1 MRFLEDQAAARRRT
15 RLCLVL
21 LALVVLVMALASAGL
36 ALVFLPRKVID
47 YLGGREATLVKTGL
61 TFTGVIAA
69 ASCWKVRQ
77 LARLGGQAVVRR
89 LGALPLDDQ
98 ADPTTRQLHNV
109 VAEMALAAGIP
120 VPCLYL
126 LPDEPA
132 INAFISG
139 YGPADATLCLTR
151 GALHQLTRDELQGVV
166 AHEFSH
172 LLNGDMRLNL
182 RLLGWLHGISLIAD
196 LGRELF
202 FDRSSTTGRGSGSPL
217 LGGLLGTLLLV
228 IGGCGLFFAN
238 LIQAA
243 AARSRE
249 RLADASAVQFTR
261 QPQGLANALKKIAAH
276 PLQGRLY
283 HRRARSV
290 AHMVL
295 GDSGAS
301 WFATHPPVL
310 ERIQQLEPDFDEWQ
324 LERLRAEALLPM
336 GVAHVAGNPA
346 FAAPPPVS
354 AAPPLAAVATPAPW
368 RNIPE
373 TLQAFVRQPR
383 QAAELLLA
391 LAASPSVADGGAGQ
405 RWADSLHP
413 SLRLPVAQ
421 LTFPAIRQLPR
432 PVLRQLLVDLK
443 TGFAATPELD
453 LSRYCLARI
462 IQRQLIGSLA
472 PGRQRLS
479 GRRTLAQARVA
490 VLTLYAVA
498 AEQNHR
504 DVQAARRAFM
514 LAVASTFPGLHCAYE
529 PPHPWRP
536 ALEGALA
543 RLGLL
548 SIAART
554 LVLEGLLCL
563 VKADERVQTSEL
575 ELLRLYCTVL
585 ELPYPVLDEYLSV
598 TDDKLSQKGRRSAD
612 TGHVISDV

>member
-1 MRFLEDQAAARRRT
+1 MRFLDDQAAARRRT
-15 RLCLVL
+15 RLCLAL
-21 LALVVLVMALASAGL
+21 LALVVLLMALASASL
-36 ALVFLPRKVID
+36 ALVFLPREVID
-47 YLGGREATLVKTGL
+47 YLGGRGATLVKTGL
-61 TFTGVIAA
+61 AFTGIIAG
-69 ASCWKVRQ
+69 ASFWKVRQ
-77 LARLGGQAVVRR
+77 LARQGGEAVVRR
-89 LGALPLDDQ
+89 LGAVPLDDQ
-98 ADPTTRQLHNV
+98 TDPRTRQLHNV
-109 VAEMALAAGIP
+109 VAEMALAAGVP
-120 VPCLYL
+120 VPRLYL

-139 YGPADATLCLTR
+139 YGPVDASLCLTR
-151 GALHQLTRDELQGVV
+151 GALQLLNRDELQGVV

-196 LGRELF
+196 LGQELF
-202 FDRSSTTGRGSGSPL
+202 SDRTSTITRVDGNHL
-217 LGGLLGTLLLV
+217 LGWLLGTVLLAV
-228 IGGCGLFFAN
+228 GGCGLFFAN

-310 ERIQQLEPDFDEWQ
+310 ERIQLLEPDFDEWQ

-336 GVAHVAGNPA
+336 GVAYVAGGTPPA
-346 FAAPPPVS
+346 SPPPT
-354 AAPPLAAVATPAPW
+354 AVALPVAPALADTPL
-368 RNIPE
+368 R
-373 TLQAFVRQPR
+373 TLPPALLEVLRQPQ

-391 LAASPSVADGGAGQ
+391 LAGTPPAAGGGEGA
-405 RWADSLHP
+405 RWVNSLHA

-432 PVLRQLLVDLK
+432 PVLHQLLIDLK
-443 TGFAATPELD
+443 AGFAAAPDLE
-453 LSRYCLARI
+453 LSRYCLAQI
-462 IQRQLIGSLA
+462 IQRQLIASLA

-479 GRRTLAQARVA
+479 GRGKLAQARTA
-490 VLTLYAVA
+490 VLTFYAVA
-498 AEQNHR
+498 AEQSHD
-504 DVQAARRAFM
+504 DVQAARRALL
-514 LAVASTFPGLHCAYE
+514 LAVARTFPGLHCSYA
-529 PPHPWRP
+529 PPRPWRP
-536 ALEGALA
+536 ALDGALA
-543 RLGLL
+543 QLAQL
-548 SIAART
+548 SVAART

-563 VKADERVQTSEL
+563 IEADERVQTAEL

-585 ELPYPVLDEYLSV
+585 ELPYPALDEYLSLA
-598 TDDKLSQKGRRSAD
+598 DDKLSQKGCRSAD
-612 TGHVISDV
+612 TGQVISAL

>member
-1 MRFLEDQAAARRRT
+1 MRFLDDQAAARRRT
-15 RLCLVL
+15 RLCLAL
-21 LALVVLVMALASAGL
+21 LALVVLLMALASAGL
-36 ALVFLPRKVID
+36 ALVFLPREVVD
-47 YLGGREATLVKTGL
+47 YLGGRGATLVKTSL
-61 TFTGVIAA
+61 VFTGIIAG
-69 ASCWKVRQ
+69 ASFWKVRQ
-77 LARLGGQAVVRR
+77 LARLGGEAVVRR
-89 LGALPLDDQ
+89 LGAVPLDDQ
-98 ADPTTRQLHNV
+98 ADPRTRQLHNV
-109 VAEMALAAGIP
+109 VAEMALAAGVP
-120 VPCLYL
+120 VPRLYL

-139 YGPADATLCLTR
+139 YGPADASLCLTR
-151 GALHQLTRDELQGVV
+151 GALQLLSRDELQGVV

-202 FDRSSTTGRGSGSPL
+202 SERTSTTTRVDGNHL
-217 LGGLLGTLLLV
+217 LGWVLGTVLLV
-228 IGGCGLFFAN
+228 VGGCGLFFAN

-261 QPQGLANALKKIAAH
+261 QPQGLASALKKIAAH

-336 GVAHVAGNPA
+336 GVAYVAAGTSPA
-346 FAAPPPVS
+346 SPPPT
-354 AAPPLAAVATPAPW
+354 AAALPVAPALAEASLRTIPPALYEV
-368 RNIPE
+368 
-373 TLQAFVRQPR
+373 LRQPQ

-391 LAASPSVADGGAGQ
+391 LAGTSVAGGGEGA
-405 RWADSLHP
+405 RWVSSLHS

-432 PVLRQLLVDLK
+432 PALRQLLFDLK
-443 TGFAATPELD
+443 AGFAAAPELD
-453 LSRYCLARI
+453 LSRYCLARV
-462 IQRQLIGSLA
+462 IQRQLIASLA

-479 GRRTLAQARVA
+479 GRGKLAQVQAA

-498 AEQNHR
+498 AEQSHG
-504 DVQAARRAFM
+504 DVQGARRAFL
-514 LAVASTFPGLHCAYE
+514 LAVDRTFPGLHCAYE
-529 PPHPWRP
+529 PPRPWRP
-536 ALEGALA
+536 ALDGALA
-543 RLGLL
+543 QLGLL
-548 SIAART
+548 SVAART
-554 LVLEGLLCL
+554 LVLEGLPCL
-563 VKADERVQTSEL
+563 VEADERLQTTEL

-585 ELPYPVLDEYLSV
+585 ELPFPALDEYLSPA
-598 TDDKLSQKGRRSAD
+598 DDKLSQKGRRSAD
-612 TGHVISDV
+612 TGHVISPV

>member
-1 MRFLEDQAAARRRT
+1 MRFLDDQAAARRRT
-15 RLCLVL
+15 RLCLAL
-21 LALVVLVMALASAGL
+21 LALVVLLMALASAGL
-36 ALVFLPRKVID
+36 ALVFLPREVVD
-47 YLGGREATLVKTGL
+47 YLGGRGATLVKTSL
-61 TFTGVIAA
+61 VFTGIIAG
-69 ASCWKVRQ
+69 ASFWKVRQ
-77 LARLGGQAVVRR
+77 LARLGGEAVVRR
-89 LGALPLDDQ
+89 LGAVPLDDQ
-98 ADPTTRQLHNV
+98 ADPRTRQLHNV
-109 VAEMALAAGIP
+109 VAEMALAAGVP
-120 VPCLYL
+120 VPRLYL

-139 YGPADATLCLTR
+139 YGPADASLCLTR
-151 GALHQLTRDELQGVV
+151 GALQLLSRDELQGVV

-202 FDRSSTTGRGSGSPL
+202 SERTSTTTRVDGNHL
-217 LGGLLGTLLLV
+217 LGWVLGTVLLV
-228 IGGCGLFFAN
+228 VGGCGLFFAN

-261 QPQGLANALKKIAAH
+261 QPQGLASALKKIAAH

-336 GVAHVAGNPA
+336 GVAYVAAGTSPA
-346 FAAPPPVS
+346 SPPPT
-354 AAPPLAAVATPAPW
+354 AAALPVAPALAEASLRTIPPALYEV
-368 RNIPE
+368 
-373 TLQAFVRQPR
+373 LRQPQ

-391 LAASPSVADGGAGQ
+391 LAGTSVAGGGEGA
-405 RWADSLHP
+405 RWVSSLHS

-432 PVLRQLLVDLK
+432 PALRQLLFDLK
-443 TGFAATPELD
+443 AGFAAAPELD
-453 LSRYCLARI
+453 LSRYCLARV
-462 IQRQLIGSLA
+462 IQRQLIASLA

-479 GRRTLAQARVA
+479 GRGKLAQVQAA

-498 AEQNHR
+498 AEQSHG
-504 DVQAARRAFM
+504 DVQGARRAFL
-514 LAVASTFPGLHCAYE
+514 LAVDRTFPGLHCAYE
-529 PPHPWRP
+529 PPRPWRP
-536 ALEGALA
+536 ALDGALA
-543 RLGLL
+543 QLGLL
-548 SIAART
+548 SVAART
-554 LVLEGLLCL
+554 LVLEGLPCL
-563 VKADERVQTSEL
+563 VEADERLQTTEL

-585 ELPYPVLDEYLSV
+585 ELPFPALDEYLSPA
-598 TDDKLSQKGRRSAD
+598 DDKLSQKGRRSAD
-612 TGHVISDV
+612 TGHVISAV

>member
-15 RLCLVL
+15 RLCLAL
-21 LALVVLVMALASAGL
+21 LALVVLLMALASAGL
-36 ALVFLPRKVID
+36 ALVFLPREVID

-61 TFTGVIAA
+61 VFTGIIAA

-77 LARLGGQAVVRR
+77 LARLGGEAVVRR

-98 ADPTTRQLHNV
+98 ADPRTRQLHNV

-120 VPCLYL
+120 VPRLYL

-139 YGPADATLCLTR
+139 YGPADASLCLTH
-151 GALHQLTRDELQGVV
+151 GALLQLTRDELQGVV

-196 LGRELF
+196 LGQELF
-202 FDRSSTTGRGSGSPL
+202 SDRTSTTGQVHGNHL
-217 LGGLLGTLLLV
+217 LGRLLGTMLLI

-336 GVAHVAGNPA
+336 GVAYVAGGTSPI
-346 FAAPPPVS
+346 S
-354 AAPPLAAVATPAPW
+354 APLAAEALPVAPALADAPL
-368 RNIPE
+368 R
-373 TLQAFVRQPR
+373 TLPPALHELLRQPL

-391 LAASPSVADGGAGQ
+391 LAGQPPGAGGGEGA
-405 RWADSLHP
+405 RWVNSLHS

-432 PVLRQLLVDLK
+432 LALRQLLVDLK
-443 TGFAATPELD
+443 TGFAAAPELD
-453 LSRYCLARI
+453 LSRYCLACI

-479 GRRTLAQARVA
+479 GRGTLAQARTA

-504 DVQAARRAFM
+504 DVQAARRAFL
-514 LAVASTFPGLHCAYE
+514 LAVANTFPGLHCAYE
-529 PPHPWRP
+529 PPRPWRP
-536 ALEGALA
+536 ALDYALA

-548 SIAART
+548 SVAART

-563 VKADERVQTSEL
+563 IKADERVQTAEL

-585 ELPYPVLDEYLSV
+585 ELPYPALDEYLSV
-598 TDDKLSQKGRRSAD
+598 ADDKLSQKGRRSAD
-612 TGHVISDV
+612 TGHVISEV

>member
-1 MRFLEDQAAARRRT
+1 MRFLDDQAAARRRT
-15 RLCLVL
+15 RLCLAL
-21 LALVVLVMALASAGL
+21 LALVVLLMALASAGL
-36 ALVFLPRKVID
+36 ALVFLPREVVD
-47 YLGGREATLVKTGL
+47 YLGGRGATLVKTSL
-61 TFTGVIAA
+61 VFTGIIAG
-69 ASCWKVRQ
+69 ASFWKVRQ
-77 LARLGGQAVVRR
+77 LARLGGEAVVRR
-89 LGALPLDDQ
+89 LGAVPLDDQ
-98 ADPTTRQLHNV
+98 ADPRTRQLHNV
-109 VAEMALAAGIP
+109 VAEMALAAGVP
-120 VPCLYL
+120 VPRLYL

-139 YGPADATLCLTR
+139 YGPADASLCLTR
-151 GALHQLTRDELQGVV
+151 GALQLLSRDELQGVV

-202 FDRSSTTGRGSGSPL
+202 SERTSTTTRVDGNHL
-217 LGGLLGTLLLV
+217 LGWVLGTVLLV
-228 IGGCGLFFAN
+228 VGGCGLFFAN

-261 QPQGLANALKKIAAH
+261 QPQGLASALKKIAAH

-336 GVAHVAGNPA
+336 GVAYVAAGTSPA
-346 FAAPPPVS
+346 SPPPT
-354 AAPPLAAVATPAPW
+354 AAALPVAPALAEASLRTIPPALCEV
-368 RNIPE
+368 
-373 TLQAFVRQPR
+373 LRQPQ

-391 LAASPSVADGGAGQ
+391 LAGTSVAGGGEGA
-405 RWADSLHP
+405 RWVNSLHS

-432 PVLRQLLVDLK
+432 PALRQLLFDLK
-443 TGFAATPELD
+443 AGFAAAPELD
-453 LSRYCLARI
+453 LSRYCLARV
-462 IQRQLIGSLA
+462 IQRQLIASLA

-479 GRRTLAQARVA
+479 GRGKLAQVQAA

-498 AEQNHR
+498 AEQSHG
-504 DVQAARRAFM
+504 DVQGARRAFL
-514 LAVASTFPGLHCAYE
+514 LAVDRTFPGLHCAYE
-529 PPHPWRP
+529 PPRPWRP
-536 ALEGALA
+536 ALDGALA
-543 RLGLL
+543 QLGLL
-548 SIAART
+548 SVAART

-563 VKADERVQTSEL
+563 VEADERLQTAEL

-585 ELPYPVLDEYLSV
+585 ELPFPALDEYLSPA
-598 TDDKLSQKGRRSAD
+598 DDKLSQKGRRSAD
-612 TGHVISDV
+612 TGHVISAV

>member
-15 RLCLVL
+15 RLCLAL
-21 LALVVLVMALASAGL
+21 LALVVLLMALASAGL
-36 ALVFLPRKVID
+36 ALVFLPREVID

-61 TFTGVIAA
+61 VFTAIIAA

-77 LARLGGQAVVRR
+77 LARLGGEAVVRR

-98 ADPTTRQLHNV
+98 ADPGTCQLHNV

-120 VPCLYL
+120 VPRLYL

-151 GALHQLTRDELQGVV
+151 GALKQLTRDELQGVV

-202 FDRSSTTGRGSGSPL
+202 SDRSSATGRGTGNHL
-217 LGGLLGTLLLV
+217 LGWLLGILLLV

-295 GDSGAS
+295 GDSEAS

-310 ERIQQLEPDFDEWQ
+310 ERIRQLEPGFDEWQ

-346 FAAPPPVS
+346 SDVAPPVS
-354 AAPPLAAVATPAPW
+354 AAPPLAAEAIAAPW
-368 RNIPE
+368 RDIPA

-391 LAASPSVADGGAGQ
+391 LAASPSATDGGAGQ
-405 RWADSLHP
+405 QWADSLHP

-432 PVLRQLLVDLK
+432 PALRQVLVDLK
-443 TGFAATPELD
+443 TGFAAAPELD

-479 GRRTLAQARVA
+479 GRGTLAQAQAA

-504 DVQAARRAFM
+504 DVQAARRAFL
-514 LAVASTFPGLHCAYE
+514 LAVASTFPSLHRAYE

-536 ALEGALA
+536 ALDGALA
-543 RLGLL
+543 QLGLL
-548 SIAART
+548 SVAART

-563 VKADERVQTSEL
+563 IKADERVQTSEL

-585 ELPYPVLDEYLSV
+585 ELPYPALDEYLSV
-598 TDDKLSQKGRRSAD
+598 ADDKPSQKGRRSAD